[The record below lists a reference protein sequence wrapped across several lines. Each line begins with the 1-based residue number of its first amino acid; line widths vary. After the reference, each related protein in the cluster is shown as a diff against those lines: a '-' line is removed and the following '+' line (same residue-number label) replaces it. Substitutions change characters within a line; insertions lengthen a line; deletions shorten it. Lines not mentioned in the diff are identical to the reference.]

1 MYFILSSIN
10 IWSITY
16 LAIWQKRVSYRE
28 YIEDLYYDKKLTKK
42 EQLIL
47 DFLKDNNVDIEE
59 VIDAIIKANGF
70 VGVGLVRLQD
80 IMIDAVKKH
89 FKQESL
95 DKIMNG

>member
-1 MYFILSSIN
+1 MKFN
-10 IWSITY
+10 D
-16 LAIWQKRVSYRE
+16 RE
-28 YIEDLYYDKKLTKK
+28 K
-42 EQLIL
+42 LIL

-70 VGVGLVRLQD
+70 VGVVLVRLQD
-80 IMIDAVKKH
+80 ILIDAVKKH

>member
-1 MYFILSSIN
+1 MEEF
-10 IWSITY
+10 TD
-16 LAIWQKRVSYRE
+16 RE
-28 YIEDLYYDKKLTKK
+28 K
-42 EQLIL
+42 LIL

-80 IMIDAVKKH
+80 ILIDAVKKH

>member
-1 MYFILSSIN
+1 MTNKNRRIIMQ
-10 IWSITY
+10 I
-16 LAIWQKRVSYRE
+16 
-28 YIEDLYYDKKLTKK
+28 DKLTDREK
-42 EQLIL
+42 LIL

-59 VIDAIIKANGF
+59 VIDVIIKANGF

-80 IMIDAVKKH
+80 ILIDAVKKH

>member
-1 MYFILSSIN
+1 MQI
-10 IWSITY
+10 
-16 LAIWQKRVSYRE
+16 
-28 YIEDLYYDKKLTKK
+28 DKLTDK

-47 DFLKDNNVDIEE
+47 DFLKDNKVDISE
-59 VIDAIIKANGF
+59 VIDVIIKANGF

-80 IMIDAVKKH
+80 ILIDAVKKH